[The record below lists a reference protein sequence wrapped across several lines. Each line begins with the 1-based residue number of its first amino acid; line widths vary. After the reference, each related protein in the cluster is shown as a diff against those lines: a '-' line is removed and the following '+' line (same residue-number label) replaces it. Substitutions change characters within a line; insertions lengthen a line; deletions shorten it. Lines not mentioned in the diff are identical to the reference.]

1 MLILEE
7 GGGEGRERIR
17 DLLILFDRARHFVL
31 RGKNFDISKRGN
43 EPHQFFT
50 GIKRKN
56 EDSAVSVGPRW
67 RIAADEVAII
77 INRGF
82 GVGEFM
88 KIELNCSSFEET
100 PIRKGGRWG
109 RGEGEGRDRREEK
122 RTRGRDYRQLVMGTI
137 LRANYFTNFFAF
149 R

>member
-17 DLLILFDRARHFVL
+17 DLFILFDRARHFVL

-109 RGEGEGRDRREEK
+109 RGVARGEIDEK
-122 RTRGRDYRQLVMGTI
+122 RSEREGGIIGR
-137 LRANYFTNFFAF
+137 
-149 R
+149 